1 MQPSL
6 RLQLLVPS
14 LQFLGLATAIIGE
27 ANFLPFSSDLFWS
40 SHQCLK
46 HTFLVRASQVSK
58 EGEESEYPAYGVTGP
73 AKEVTCLLFSTT
85 KSVINSALFQT
96 ISCIHVPYP
105 LFPCSHSILKDNFSP
120 QASPAGDR
128 KLAQSAQM
136 YHYQVSFLFH
146 CIIFI
151 AAVIIFTILMLNPC
165 FNIFSSKKL
174 IFSSLPAPE
183 EPDDRIGQR
192 HKRWSWRQC
201 QCWRGERT

>member
-85 KSVINSALFQT
+85 KSVINS
-96 ISCIHVPYP
+96 V
-105 LFPCSHSILKDNFSP
+105 KGRVEKP
-120 QASPAGDR
+120 Q
-128 KLAQSAQM
+128 
-136 YHYQVSFLFH
+136 
-146 CIIFI
+146 
-151 AAVIIFTILMLNPC
+151 
-165 FNIFSSKKL
+165 
-174 IFSSLPAPE
+174 
-183 EPDDRIGQR
+183 
-192 HKRWSWRQC
+192 
-201 QCWRGERT
+201 